1 MFKDV
6 DCYIFNDFYFMIMV
20 LLVLV
25 IIEMLNVFNR

>member
-25 IIEMLNVFNR
+25 IIEMLDVFNR

>member
-1 MFKDV
+1 MFRDV